1 MLIKTNCLSQLLKV
15 RSDESNFQLVSPTN
29 QQTNLTWELLVKKG
43 FLSNWKYKQRC
54 KYSLMNR
61 CIVSRSAI
69 FWKTSSCAPS
79 NRQREQKCMKSF
91 CKLQSLPYY
100 TQLLLQNIPHFYN
113 ARVQFLLK
121 GKLESPICWLI
132 FHPPSLFHSLLIVN
146 IFSAENVVFAISLQE

>member
-91 CKLQSLPYY
+91 CKLQSLPYGFTLNY
-100 TQLLLQNIPHFYN
+100 CCKTFRISTMQGCNFCSKENLSHQYVDWF
-113 ARVQFLLK
+113 
-121 GKLESPICWLI
+121 ST
-132 FHPPSLFHSLLIVN
+132 HPPFFTLYSSWT
-146 IFSAENVVFAISLQE
+146 FSQLRM